1 MCVAWCTLQLRE
13 NLRSAFEVKAA
24 QKEGREVTTTGAR
37 QTVITRVHD
46 AVQAIALC
54 HNVTPVYD
62 LPDSETEILL
72 LTPEERASRTVTYQA
87 SSPDEVCSYK
97 HATQRLIFNV
107 YYSTLDRTV
116 VGNNF
121 LLITKLFYRGLHF
134 FFTSHLFQLIDCIMK
149 SLF

>member
-1 MCVAWCTLQLRE
+1 MCVAWCALQLRE

-62 LPDSETEILL
+62 LPDSETDILL

-87 SSPDEVCSYK
+87 SSPDEVCSRR
-97 HATQRLIFNV
+97 HTTQ
-107 YYSTLDRTV
+107 
-116 VGNNF
+116 
-121 LLITKLFYRGLHF
+121 
-134 FFTSHLFQLIDCIMK
+134 
-149 SLF
+149 